1 MLVVGRLVSL
11 SNGRTCLDP
20 FDWEEAK
27 RMEKE
32 RKKRAA
38 TLPASG
44 GAKACVEST
53 LMHSKASV
61 GRRRTKNCLTE

>member
-1 MLVVGRLVSL
+1 MEELVWILSIGRKLR
-11 SNGRTCLDP
+11 G
-20 FDWEEAK
+20 W
-27 RMEKE
+27 KE

-44 GAKACVEST
+44 GAKAWMEST
-53 LMHSKASV
+53 LMHCKASV